1 MLPHSVQVSEA
12 KSMRIYLRVF
22 SYLREYLPPHSN
34 ARGVV
39 EFELPDQA
47 SLKDLFIAL
56 GFERRLGMRI
66 FDTEV
71 DHTFQV
77 LVNQMAVNDYAHPLA
92 NGDEI
97 VLFPPM
103 AGG

>member
-1 MLPHSVQVSEA
+1 
-12 KSMRIYLRVF
+12 MRVHLRVF

-34 ARGVV
+34 VRGAV

-56 GFERRLGMRI
+56 GFERHLGMRI

-77 LVNQMAVNDYAHPLA
+77 LVNQMAVNDYAHPVVH
-92 NGDEI
+92 GDEI
-97 VLFPPM
+97 ALFPPM

>member
-1 MLPHSVQVSEA
+1 MIVH
-12 KSMRIYLRVF
+12 LRVF
-22 SYLREYLPPHSN
+22 SYLQEHLPPPSN
-34 ARGVV
+34 ARGEV

-56 GFERRLGMRI
+56 GFERRLGTRI

-71 DHTFQV
+71 GHTFQV

-97 VLFPPM
+97 VFFPPM

>member
-1 MLPHSVQVSEA
+1 MLPHSGLVNGA
-12 KSMRIYLRVF
+12 KSVRVYLRVF
-22 SYLREYLPPHSN
+22 SYLREYLPPPSN
-34 ARGVV
+34 AYGEV

-47 SLKDLFIAL
+47 TLKDLFIAL

-66 FDTEV
+66 FDSEV
-71 DHTFQV
+71 GYTFQV
-77 LVNQMAVNDYAHPLA
+77 LVNRMAVNDYAHPLA